1 MAKAYEFITLD
12 VFTDRPFGGNPLAVF
27 PDARGLDTSTMQ
39 ALAGE
44 FNLSETTFVLPP
56 EDARHTAKVRIF
68 TPSAE
73 IGFAGHPNIGTAW
86 VLAMQGQDQQGRLV
100 FEGGSGP
107 VDIDVERDG
116 DELKICR
123 LMAPQSLKLGVAP
136 SAADLAPCA
145 RLVAADIGRTD
156 VASVGLDCVCAEV
169 SLEALGRAGP
179 DASAFRAVA
188 DRWLGPQ
195 GRFLLCLYARDGD
208 QLRSRVFGPLYGVT
222 EDPACGSAT
231 AALAGLVL
239 QRDEATN
246 NRIVM
251 HMGAEIGRPSVLY
264 AGAQRGDDGVRV
276 WLAGQCVEMMRGTV
290 TV

>member
-1 MAKAYEFITLD
+1 MARAYEFITLD

-136 SAADLAPCA
+136 SAADLAPCS

>member
-1 MAKAYEFITLD
+1 MAGTYDFVTLD
-12 VFTDRPFGGNPLAVF
+12 VFTDRRFGGNPLAVF
-27 PDARGLDTSTMQ
+27 ADARGLDTATMQ

-56 EDARHTAKVRIF
+56 DDPRHTARVRIF

-86 VLAMQGQDQQGRLV
+86 VLSSQGRDAAGRLT
-100 FEGGSGP
+100 FEGGSGL
-107 VDIDVERDG
+107 VEIGVERDG
-116 DELKICR
+116 SELRICR
-123 LMAPQSLKLGVAP
+123 LMAPQALKLGAAP
-136 SAADLAPCA
+136 GTAELAPCA
-145 RLVAADIGRTD
+145 RLDVGDIRRTD

-169 SLEALGRAGP
+169 SVDVLARAAP

-188 DRWLGPQ
+188 DRWLGPN
-195 GRFLLCLYARDGD
+195 GRFMLCLYARDGD

-231 AALAGLVL
+231 AALAGLL
-239 QRDEATN
+239 LERDGAPS

-251 HMGAEIGRPSVLY
+251 QMGAEIGRPSVLH

-276 WLAGQCVEMMRGTV
+276 WLAGQCVEMTRGTV
-290 TV
+290 SL

>member
-1 MAKAYEFITLD
+1 
-12 VFTDRPFGGNPLAVF
+12 
-27 PDARGLDTSTMQ
+27 MQ

-86 VLAMQGQDQQGRLV
+86 VLAMQGRDQQGRLV

-195 GRFLLCLYARDGD
+195 GRFMLCLYARDGN

-290 TV
+290 TF

>member
-1 MAKAYEFITLD
+1 MARTYDFVTLD
-12 VFTDRPFGGNPLAVF
+12 VFTDRRFGGNPLAVF
-27 PDARGLDTSTMQ
+27 ADARGLDTATMQ

-56 EDARHTAKVRIF
+56 EDPRHTAKVRIF

-86 VLAMQGQDQQGRLV
+86 VLAAQGRDAQGRLTL
-100 FEGGSGP
+100 EGGSGP
-107 VDIDVERDG
+107 VEIDVERHG
-116 DELKICR
+116 DELRACR
-123 LMAPQSLKLGVAP
+123 LMAPQALRLGAAP
-136 SAADLAPCA
+136 TAADLAPCA
-145 RLVAADIGRTD
+145 RLDVGDIGRTD

-169 SLEALGRAGP
+169 AVEVLARAAP

-188 DRWLGPQ
+188 DRWLGPT
-195 GRFLLCLYARDGD
+195 GRFMLCLYARDGD

-231 AALAGLVL
+231 AALAGLL
-239 QRDEATN
+239 LERDGAPS
-246 NRIVM
+246 NRVVM
-251 HMGAEIGRPSVLY
+251 QMGAEIGRPSVLH
-264 AGAQRGDDGVRV
+264 AAAQRGADGVRV

-290 TV
+290 SI

>member
-1 MAKAYEFITLD
+1 MARAYDFVTLD
-12 VFTDRPFGGNPLAVF
+12 VFTDRRFGGNPLAVF
-27 PDARGLDTSTMQ
+27 ADARGLDTATMQ

-56 EDARHTAKVRIF
+56 EDPRHTAKVRIF

-86 VLAMQGQDQQGRLV
+86 VLAAQGRDAQGRLTL
-100 FEGGSGP
+100 EGGSGP
-107 VDIDVERDG
+107 VEIDVERHG
-116 DELKICR
+116 DELHICR
-123 LMAPQSLKLGVAP
+123 LMAPQALRLGAAP
-136 SAADLAPCA
+136 TATDLAPCA
-145 RLVAADIGRTD
+145 RLDVGDIGRTD

-169 SLEALGRAGP
+169 AVEVLARAAP

-188 DRWLGPQ
+188 DRWLGPT
-195 GRFLLCLYARDGD
+195 GRFMLCLYARDGD

-231 AALAGLVL
+231 AALAGLL
-239 QRDEATN
+239 LERDGAPS
-246 NRIVM
+246 NRVVM
-251 HMGAEIGRPSVLY
+251 QMGAEIGRPSVLH
-264 AGAQRGDDGVRV
+264 AAAQRGADGVRV

-290 TV
+290 SI

>member
-1 MAKAYEFITLD
+1 MARAYEFITLD

-86 VLAMQGQDQQGRLV
+86 VLAMQGRDHQGRLV

-145 RLVAADIGRTD
+145 RLVAADIGLTD

-195 GRFLLCLYARDGD
+195 GRFMLCLYARDGD

>member
-56 EDARHTAKVRIF
+56 EDTRHTAKVRIF

-169 SLEALGRAGP
+169 SQGALGRAGP

-195 GRFLLCLYARDGD
+195 GRFMLCLYARDGN

>member
-1 MAKAYEFITLD
+1 MARPYEFVTLD
-12 VFTDRPFGGNPLAVF
+12 VFTNRRFGGNPLAVF
-27 PDARGLDTSTMQ
+27 ADARGLDTATMQ

-56 EDARHTAKVRIF
+56 DDPRHTAKVRIF

-86 VLAMQGQDQQGRLV
+86 VLAAQGRDAQGRLA
-100 FEGGSGP
+100 FEGGSGL
-107 VDIDVERDG
+107 VEIGVEREG
-116 DELKICR
+116 GELRSCR
-123 LMAPQSLKLGVAP
+123 LMAPQALRLGAAP
-136 SAADLAPCA
+136 GAADLAPCA
-145 RLVAADIGRTD
+145 SLDAADIGRTD

-169 SLEALGRAGP
+169 SVDVLARAAP

-231 AALAGLVL
+231 AALAGLL
-239 QRDEATN
+239 LERDGAPS
-246 NRIVM
+246 NRLVM
-251 HMGAEIGRPSVLY
+251 QMGAEIGRPSVLY

-290 TV
+290 SL

>member
-1 MAKAYEFITLD
+1 MARAYEFITLD

>member
-1 MAKAYEFITLD
+1 M
-12 VFTDRPFGGNPLAVF
+12 
-27 PDARGLDTSTMQ
+27 
-39 ALAGE
+39 
-44 FNLSETTFVLPP
+44 
-56 EDARHTAKVRIF
+56 
-68 TPSAE
+68 
-73 IGFAGHPNIGTAW
+73 
-86 VLAMQGQDQQGRLV
+86 
-100 FEGGSGP
+100 
-107 VDIDVERDG
+107 DIDVERDG

-145 RLVAADIGRTD
+145 RLVAADIGLTD

-195 GRFLLCLYARDGD
+195 GRFMLCLYARDGD

>member
-169 SLEALGRAGP
+169 SVDALGRAGP

-195 GRFLLCLYARDGD
+195 GRFMLCLYARDGN

-231 AALAGLVL
+231 AALAQAGS
-239 QRDEATN
+239 
-246 NRIVM
+246 
-251 HMGAEIGRPSVLY
+251 SV
-264 AGAQRGDDGVRV
+264 
-276 WLAGQCVEMMRGTV
+276 TP
-290 TV
+290 

>member
-1 MAKAYEFITLD
+1 MARAYEFITLD

-27 PDARGLDTSTMQ
+27 PDARGLDTPAMQ

-86 VLAMQGQDQQGRLV
+86 VLAMQGRDQQGRLV

>member
-56 EDARHTAKVRIF
+56 KDARHTAKVRIF

-169 SLEALGRAGP
+169 SVDALGRAGP

>member
-1 MAKAYEFITLD
+1 MARAYEFITLD

-86 VLAMQGQDQQGRLV
+86 VLAMQRRDHQGRLV

-195 GRFLLCLYARDGD
+195 GRFMLCLYARDGD

>member
-1 MAKAYEFITLD
+1 
-12 VFTDRPFGGNPLAVF
+12 
-27 PDARGLDTSTMQ
+27 
-39 ALAGE
+39 
-44 FNLSETTFVLPP
+44 
-56 EDARHTAKVRIF
+56 
-68 TPSAE
+68 
-73 IGFAGHPNIGTAW
+73 
-86 VLAMQGQDQQGRLV
+86 
-100 FEGGSGP
+100 

-169 SLEALGRAGP
+169 SQEALGRAGP

-195 GRFLLCLYARDGD
+195 GRFMLCLYARDGD

-231 AALAGLVL
+231 AALAGLML

>member
-1 MAKAYEFITLD
+1 MARAYEFITLD

-56 EDARHTAKVRIF
+56 EDARHTAKVRIL

-188 DRWLGPQ
+188 DRWLGSQ
-195 GRFLLCLYARDGD
+195 GRFMLCLYARDGN